1 MDTTLKQRLIGG
13 AVLVALA
20 VIFLPML
27 VQGPAP
33 DSGVANVSTR
43 VPDAPA
49 GEYETRELP
58 LIGQDAAAAAGQPAL
73 PAPATATQPVTQ
85 SPQPSAATEAATA
98 ARPDPAVAAGQWAVS
113 FGAYSSARDAE
124 AVLSRLRQAGLAGF
138 SEQATVNG
146 RQAWRVRVGPY
157 ADRALAEAGRLQA
170 VRIRSDVNA
179 QVIALDAGNGAAD
192 PAAATAAA
200 PAASTPVAAPTVA
213 PASTSTT
220 SAVAQGPAVRTEA
233 LPPEPAVAKPAQS
246 RPATP
251 TAAERPAPAPV
262 QQARTPP
269 KPAVTAPAP
278 AAPAAADVGFAVQMG
293 AFASAADA
301 NALRD
306 RLRAAGFSA
315 IVQPVRTD
323 KGTLSRVRVGPVS
336 SRAEADQ
343 LKARLAGSFG
353 AGMVVSHP

>member
-1 MDTTLKQRLIGG
+1 VDTTLKQRLIGG

-33 DSGVANVSTR
+33 DSGVADVPTR
-43 VPDAPA
+43 VPDAPG

-58 LIGQDAAAAAGQPAL
+58 LLGTEPAATAAL
-73 PAPATATQPVTQ
+73 PVPAASAPAAEASTPAATATQ
-85 SPQPSAATEAATA
+85 
-98 ARPDPAVAAGQWAVS
+98 PDPAVAAGKWAVS

-124 AVLSRLRQAGLAGF
+124 AVLSRLRQAGLEGF
-138 SEQATVNG
+138 SEQATISG

-170 VRIRSDVNA
+170 VRIRNDVNA
-179 QVIALDAGNGAAD
+179 QVIALDAVAEGATGATAATSA
-192 PAAATAAA
+192 PAPTASTAVASQAAATAPA
-200 PAASTPVAAPTVA
+200 PAT
-213 PASTSTT
+213 
-220 SAVAQGPAVRTEA
+220 RTEA
-233 LPPEPAVAKPAQS
+233 LPPEPAAAKPATPAATS
-246 RPATP
+246 RPTTAQQPPPAATKP
-251 TAAERPAPAPV
+251 AIPPPATAASAPL
-262 QQARTPP
+262 
-269 KPAVTAPAP
+269 AP
-278 AAPAAADVGFAVQMG
+278 AASGVGFAVQMG

-323 KGTLSRVRVGPVS
+323 KGTLSRVRVGPVAN
-336 SRAEADQ
+336 RAEAEQ
-343 LKARLAGSFG
+343 LKARLAGGFG
-353 AGMVVSHP
+353 SGMVVTHP